1 MLLLSKHIFDG
12 NRIFCRNIH
21 HDECFF
27 TGDGGMQL
35 DLQKI
40 FTYPYDNDLLM
51 RKQKSIR
58 RGLLAREYTG
68 YIDKRI
74 AILGGST
81 TDDIKNVLELFLL
94 ETGIRPQFYQSEYNK
109 YYEDAVFGNSEL
121 DEFQPEIIIIFTSVV
136 DVLSRPVLGDS
147 CNVIRDK
154 HDAEMQRF
162 TQIWKKLATRY
173 PSAVI
178 IQNNMELSYEAGLG
192 NLDAVEPYGM
202 TRFIERLNQS
212 FADYAVTHDNFYL
225 HDLHGLAARIG
236 LSKWHDRFQ
245 YYAYKLAMSYDVI
258 PEVSLGLAKIIRGI
272 LGKSKK
278 CLVLDLDNT
287 LWGGIIGDDG
297 MENIKIGHETPTAEA
312 YTAFQQYALGLKER
326 GILLAVC
333 SKNEEDVAKT
343 GFDHPDSVLH
353 VDDFV
358 SFCANWEP
366 KNRNIQAIAEE
377 INIGT
382 DSLVFIDDNPAER
395 QIVRDTMPEVA
406 VPEVDP
412 VDVFSYIR
420 VIEGA
425 GYFEPVVISEDDR
438 KRNASYM
445 ENKQR
450 RELAGTMESYDDFL
464 RSLRMEAEIAAFC
477 PLYFDRIAQL
487 TNKSNQFNLTTR
499 RYTRADIEYMASDP
513 QYITLYGR
521 LTDKFGDNGVV
532 SVVIGEKIGD
542 AVHIRLWLMSCRVLK
557 RGMEQMMLD
566 ALVERAVADGCKE
579 LIGYYYKT
587 AKNKMVADLY
597 AVFGFEKTV
606 QDGDDTVWRLNLAGY
621 QKQGRFISLQEVSA

>member
-1 MLLLSKHIFDG
+1 MDLS
-12 NRIFCRNIH
+12 
-21 HDECFF
+21 
-27 TGDGGMQL
+27 QV
-35 DLQKI
+35 
-40 FTYPYDNDLLM
+40 FTYPYDNNLLM

-58 RGLLAREYTG
+58 RELLARDYVD

-74 AILGGST
+74 AILCGST
-81 TDDIKNVLELFLL
+81 TGDIENILEIFLL
-94 ETGIRPQFYQSEYNK
+94 YEGVRPKFYQSEYNK
-109 YYEDAVFGNSEL
+109 YYEDAVFGNPEM
-121 DEFQPEIIIIFTSVV
+121 DEFQPEIIVVFTSVV
-136 DVLSRPVLGDS
+136 NILSFPALGDTGS
-147 CNVIRDK
+147 VVEEK
-154 HDAEMQRF
+154 FEMEMNRF
-162 TQIWKKLATRY
+162 TQIWEKLAERY

-178 IQNNMELSYEAGLG
+178 IQNNMELSYQMELG
-192 NLDAVEPYGM
+192 SLDAVEFYGM
-202 TRFIERLNQS
+202 SRFIERINLS
-212 FADYAVTHDNFYL
+212 FADYATSHDNFYL

-258 PEVSLGLAKIIRGI
+258 PDVSLSLAKIIKGI
-272 LGKSKK
+272 LGKNKK

-297 MENIKIGHETPTAEA
+297 MENIEIGHETPTAEA
-312 YTAFQQYALGLKER
+312 YTAFQQYVLGLKAR
-326 GILLAVC
+326 GIILAVC

-358 SFCANWEP
+358 SFRANWEP

-420 VIEGA
+420 AIEGA
-425 GYFEPVVISEDDR
+425 GYFEPVTISEDDR

-450 RELAGTMESYDDFL
+450 RELAGAMESYDDFL
-464 RSLRMEAEIAAFC
+464 KSLQMEAEIAPFR
-477 PLYFDRIAQL
+477 PMYFDRIAQL

-499 RYTRADIEYMASDP
+499 RYTRADIEQMANEP

-521 LTDKFGDNGVV
+521 LTDKFGDNGLV
-532 SVVIGEKIGD
+532 SVVIGEKMGD
-542 AVHIRLWLMSCRVLK
+542 ALHIHLWLMSCRVLK

-566 ALVERAVADGCKE
+566 VLAECAADDGCKE

-597 AVFGFEKTV
+597 ATFGFEKIT
-606 QDGDDTVWRLNLAGY
+606 QEGDDTVWKLSLDTY
-621 QKQGRFISLQEVSA
+621 QKQGKFISLTEVSA